1 MPSTSLELSS
11 SYSSEYIWRYDI
23 NTHHHELVGQ
33 LACPKAYPGDF
44 LVALSA
50 DSKGLLW
57 AISNQSDV
65 YAIRN
70 DTLDCSY
77 TQINA
82 SSEQPPFIGRS
93 LAFMRQDPESDDEL
107 FFSGLNQYP
116 PTSSTPAVLA
126 RQDENGVSNIN
137 TLSSLIGDDAYIDLA
152 GTADGRLFGF
162 GPNGTETSI
171 SKSTRTVEPSFKNGQ
186 PQRLPQ
192 EVGLF
197 CMA

>member
-1 MPSTSLELSS
+1 MRRSYTMFWLTACMFGGGKPQPGITGVEPSIEPEDPSDSGVDTERSEVDLCDAIYLLELSS

-33 LACPKAYPGDF
+33 MACPKAYPGDF

-107 FFSGLNQYP
+107 FFSGLNQ
-116 PTSSTPAVLA
+116 
-126 RQDENGVSNIN
+126 
-137 TLSSLIGDDAYIDLA
+137 
-152 GTADGRLFGF
+152 
-162 GPNGTETSI
+162 
-171 SKSTRTVEPSFKNGQ
+171 
-186 PQRLPQ
+186 
-192 EVGLF
+192 
-197 CMA
+197 